1 MVFARA
7 YGFAEDPFG
16 FHMGTVAL
24 RQPRLMF
31 KVEYGIS
38 RPTRRRFHGDL
49 PSGPSRFAGPRT

>member
-1 MVFARA
+1 
-7 YGFAEDPFG
+7 
-16 FHMGTVAL
+16 MGTVAL